1 MFGPLQPLRDFD
13 AEAKRIIE
21 AAETQKV
28 VLRLFGG
35 ISFLLRCPSARQGS
49 LRRNYLDLD
58 FMGYSKQ
65 SREIGHLL
73 KGLGYVP
80 REIFNAWQGYKRLI
94 FNDIAN
100 KRRVDVFLDVF
111 EMCHKFDM
119 RKRLE
124 IDRYTIP
131 LADMLATK
139 LQIREI
145 NEKDMKDILSLLTD
159 YDIGETD
166 SNLING
172 AYIAKLCGD
181 DWGIYKTFTINL
193 DAVLASLPERDLESE
208 QKEVVRARTKRLK
221 EVIELAP
228 KSLKWNLRAKVGE
241 RARWYE
247 LPEPDQELVDSRISK
262 ENSNGAVKGDDR
274 SDEG

>member
-1 MFGPLQPLRDFD
+1 MGPLPDFAD
-13 AEAKRIIE
+13 EAKRIIN
-21 AAETQKV
+21 AAEEKKV

-35 ISFLLRCPSARQGS
+35 ISFLLRCPSAKHRS
-49 LRRNYLDLD
+49 LQRTYLDLD

-65 SREIGHLL
+65 SRDIIRLFKE
-73 KGLGYVP
+73 LGYVP

-119 RKRLE
+119 KKRLE
-124 IDRYTIP
+124 IDDYTIP

-159 YDIGETD
+159 YDIGEAD
-166 SNLING
+166 SGLING
-172 AYIAKLCGD
+172 AYIAKLCSD
-181 DWGIYKTFTINL
+181 DWGVYKTFTLNL
-193 DAVLASLPERDLESE
+193 DAILASLPERDLESA
-208 QKEVVRARTKRLK
+208 QKEEVRARINRLR
-221 EVIELAP
+221 EAIELAP
-228 KSLKWNLRAKVGE
+228 KSLKWNLRARVGE
-241 RARWYE
+241 RVRWYE

-262 ENSNGAVKGDDR
+262 ENSSGAGKANDR
-274 SDEG
+274 SDEE